1 MLRNNSIRTQNLFY
15 FYPLNFTSETN
26 CFFMI
31 LLKIWPKSARE
42 RLLRRGMEMSVEE
55 ASESFL
61 LFGQAWIV
69 ELQRD
74 VKLIFLITSN
84 RFSMYVSTIFSFFF
98 TAALNLASALL
109 FLYGQHISCYF
120 SLSYSHLFDKES
132 KQIFLLP

>member
-84 RFSMYVSTIFSFFF
+84 RFSMYVPIIFSFFF

-109 FLYGQHISCYF
+109 FMYGPLTSFY
-120 SLSYSHLFDKES
+120 LSHPYSHLFDKES